1 MARSGSIRHVLA
13 ACRWPGGTA
22 TDQKLPSNQKQ
33 SLDRARTEML
43 HGNQPCDMLI
53 LNAAYHPAL
62 AVRFRTG
69 SLVTRL
75 EPPTC
80 QDSASDGASF
90 RAACFGP
97 ASNSAL
103 GGPASD
109 STVITGPE
117 PASNSKV
124 NRSPTAGFSELA
136 EQKRPP
142 EAVVCSLGA
151 PRPRPSDERSGGTRR
166 RRAPT

>member
-1 MARSGSIRHVLA
+1 
-13 ACRWPGGTA
+13 
-22 TDQKLPSNQKQ
+22 
-33 SLDRARTEML
+33 
-43 HGNQPCDMLI
+43 MLI
-53 LNAAYHPAL
+53 LNAVYHPAL

-124 NRSPTAGFSELA
+124 NRSPPDSADCTALVCQAPSAGGHQRNLNVV
-136 EQKRPP
+136 RPTFGN
-142 EAVVCSLGA
+142 ALTSA
-151 PRPRPSDERSGGTRR
+151 PKGKGIAHRFG
-166 RRAPT
+166 